1 MNLELIAPI
10 IEEIIKETLEEKR
23 YPFGFAR
30 FKGVS
35 NKRAT
40 GSLINSVQVNV
51 VTGRGG
57 ISELQVMMNEYGEY
71 VNSGRLAGKRG
82 VPIQPLIEWIKARK
96 LKPRDKKGR
105 FIDASDKNIKG
116 MAFGI
121 QQNIKKYGIRPAH
134 NIEISIKK
142 ILSDPR
148 IEQVLLDDGY
158 FRLDDAMNDLIDALS
173 GI

>member
-30 FKGVS
+30 FRGVS

-40 GSLINSVQVNV
+40 GSLINSVKVNV
-51 VTGRGG
+51 VTSKKG
-57 ISELQVMMNEYGEY
+57 ITELQVLMNEYGEY
-71 VNSGRLAGKRG
+71 VNAGRRAGGRN

-96 LKPRDKKGR
+96 LRPRDKDGK
-105 FIDASDKNIKG
+105 FIQINEKSIKG

-121 QQNIKKYGIRPAH
+121 QKNIKKYGVRPAN
-134 NIEISIKK
+134 NIEISIEK
-142 ILSDPR
+142 IMSDPR
-148 IEQVLLDDGY
+148 ITELLG
-158 FRLDDAMNDLIDALS
+158 DAAVEDLIDALS

>member
-51 VTGRGG
+51 VTGRNG
-57 ISELQVMMNEYGEY
+57 ISELQVIMNEYGEY
-71 VNSGRLAGKRG
+71 VNAGRLSGKRG

-96 LKPRDKKGR
+96 LRPRDKEGK
-105 FIDASDKNIKG
+105 FVQINEKSIKG

-121 QQNIKKYGIRPAH
+121 QKNIKKYGVRPAN
-134 NIEISIKK
+134 NIEISIEK
-142 ILSDPR
+142 IFADSR
-148 IEQVLLDDGY
+148 ITELLG
-158 FRLDDAMNDLIDALS
+158 DAGMDDLIDALS

>member
-1 MNLELIAPI
+1 MDLELIAPI

-51 VTGRGG
+51 TTSRNG
-57 ISELQVMMNEYGEY
+57 ITELQVLMNEYGEY
-71 VNSGRLAGKRG
+71 VNAGRRPGKG
-82 VPIQPLIEWIKARK
+82 NVPIQPLIEWIKARK
-96 LKPRDKKGR
+96 LRPRDKDGK
-105 FIDASDKNIKG
+105 FVPMTEQNIKG

-121 QQNIKKYGIRPAH
+121 QKNIKKYGIRPAN
-134 NIEISIKK
+134 NIEISIEK
-142 ILSDPR
+142 ILADPR
-148 IEQVLLDDGY
+148 ITDLLG
-158 FRLDDAMNDLIDALS
+158 DAGMDDLIDALS